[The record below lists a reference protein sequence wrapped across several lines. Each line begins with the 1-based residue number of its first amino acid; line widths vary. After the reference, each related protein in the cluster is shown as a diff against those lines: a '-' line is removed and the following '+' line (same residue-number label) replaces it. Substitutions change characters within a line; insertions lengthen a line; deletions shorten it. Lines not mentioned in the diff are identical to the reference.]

1 MSRILL
7 DETFSGESLHPLLKW
22 MNPPAVWR
30 VEPSRSQFLLEPDGA
45 TDFWQQTHY
54 GFRADNGH
62 FLYAETPGD
71 SIATVGIEYHPA
83 HQYDQAGLMA
93 RFSAEC
99 WLKTSTEFEV
109 TGPSHLGAVVTN
121 YGFSDWSLQDFPY
134 RSLHSDAGLSYCL
147 RLRRE
152 GQDFIV
158 EHAPDVC
165 GPWTLMRIARLA
177 SGPEQSC
184 QIGLYACS
192 PKESG
197 CRVGVRFLRIE
208 LL

>member
-7 DETFSGESLHPLLKW
+7 EETFTGESLHPLLKW

-30 VEPSRSQFLLEPDGA
+30 VEPSRAQLVLEPDAA

-62 FLYAETPGD
+62 LLYTEIPGD
-71 SIATVGIEYHPA
+71 SVATVDIQYHPA

-93 RFSAEC
+93 RFSADY

-121 YGFSDWSLQDFPY
+121 YGFSDWSFQEFPY
-134 RSLHSDAGLSYCL
+134 PGLQTNAGLSYCL

-152 GQDFIV
+152 GQDFLV
-158 EHAPDVC
+158 EHAPDLS

-177 SGPEQSC
+177 PAPDLAC

-192 PKESG
+192 PKQSG
-197 CRVGVRFLRIE
+197 CRVSVRFLRIE
-208 LL
+208 SL